1 MIVDQKL
8 NTGIVGAYLIDGTL
22 DRGTKL
28 AVSRKP
34 TRFQRFCMRVL
45 LGWKWA
51 SLKQLKAKKVE
62 KEEDGD

>member
-22 DRGTKL
+22 DKGTKL

-34 TRFQRFCMRVL
+34 TKFQRFCMRVL

-51 SLKQLKAKKVE
+51 NLKELTTKK
-62 KEEDGD
+62 EDKVKDGN

>member
-8 NTGIVGAYLIDGTL
+8 NKGFVGAILIDGTI
-22 DRGTKL
+22 DGTKL
-28 AVSRKP
+28 GVSRQP

-51 SLKQLKAKKVE
+51 NLKELKTKKEDKV
-62 KEEDGD
+62 KDGD